1 MEIEQLFI
9 YQWHFEEVDGVTV
22 IRIFGIN
29 KSNES
34 VYVSISDFTP
44 YIYLELPENISWNQ
58 GKAQILCNY
67 FDSNMN
73 SNKALKKSLVFKK
86 RLYYAHKEID
96 KDGIYK
102 DKFFPYLFMSF
113 STPTDIKKFSYFI
126 RKNIRIPG
134 LGEMKFKIHESD
146 ANPILQLI
154 CVRNIQS
161 CGWIKIR
168 GKLIE
173 GDEKESSCDKEYL
186 VRYKN
191 IELIESDLV
200 PNPLIMGMD
209 IEVNSSNPNA
219 MPDVNKIPDKIFQIA
234 CVFARQGQVE
244 DKWEKVL
251 LSLGNPDQ
259 ETTGKEVEIRS
270 FKTEGELLEGY
281 TDLIQEKN
289 PQIIVGYNIFMFD
302 IPYMIDRAK
311 LNYSFKF
318 NMQGFLEGK
327 QGKERMIKWSS
338 SAYGTQE
345 FKFLDCEGR
354 LFVDLLPL
362 IKRDYKFD
370 TYSLKAVSTSFLGQ
384 TKDPLTHK
392 GIFKCYRLFT
402 PKSLA
407 VCGKYCLTGDTK
419 IMLRYRSESIEN
431 LKNYRNDLLSFSEE
445 KNGLI
450 YSKQNNHFNNGIEDC
465 LEIELIDGTK
475 ISCTKNHK
483 IMLNNTSWEE
493 AGTLKVGDYLK
504 CGLTFPHINIE
515 EEFKTCHGFDF
526 ELFKI
531 DNIQDMEKGFAF
543 SRLLGYLL
551 TDGSISGGR
560 GFLYIGCKM
569 DLEDIICD
577 LKILTEI
584 TVKSYINGY
593 VYRVELPKKIM
604 EIVLKLNN
612 IRTGSRTNQNSKI
625 PDIVYKFPL
634 PFLREFLGGL
644 MGGDGHTIS
653 FNKIENK
660 LNSTAFSQTIK
671 TEKIESLIS
680 TFKDYQVLFKKFNII
695 TLLGNPK
702 KPGELKDDCKT
713 LELRISTKS
722 LIDFEDLIGFRY
734 CYHKSYRLKI
744 ATSFYKVKSEKIR
757 FYNLILS
764 QIKERVNQGFSICNS
779 YNFIKEQYYKD
790 ISIPTRETF
799 NSRFNTNFENYVF
812 RDKNTFEGNCKK
824 FLTETGSLD
833 LLSFQD
839 LNKKSYSLEKD
850 AESIPTFYLPIKS
863 IKNIGQ
869 KQVYDIEVDNTHN
882 FIANGIVVHNCV
894 QDSNLTVKLFEKLQY
909 WVGLCE
915 MAKTCNIPIFYTYTQ
930 GQQIKIFSQV
940 YKKCMYDNYVVEKDG
955 YIAKEDERYT
965 GAYVFN
971 PEPGLYDMIVS
982 FDFSSLYPTTII
994 AYNIDYTTL
1003 VKDESI
1009 PDEKCNIFM
1018 WKDCQG
1024 CCHDTTVRK
1033 TKIKKEDVMCVERK
1047 FRFLKEPKGVIPT
1060 LLENLLGARKT
1071 TNKQIS
1077 NLEERL
1083 KTEQLTDNEKA
1094 EIKSL
1099 ITVLDKRQLAYK
1111 VSANS
1116 MYGAMGTRRGY
1127 LPFLPGAMCTTARGR
1142 QSIEKAAKHLQ
1153 DVHKAHLVYGDSCTG
1168 DTPIILNVDNKIQL
1182 TTFNDFKEGL
1192 WTEYR
1197 GFKDLT
1203 TYNIGISTGNIPS
1216 SFKKP
1221 DNISILSNK
1230 GQINL
1235 EQENFKIWTDKGW
1248 AKVNRII
1255 RHYTDKKIYRVLT
1268 GNGCVDVTEDH
1279 SLLDQFGQQIKPKDC
1294 QVGTE
1299 LLHSYPGF
1307 QSVKCF
1313 VNDELIY
1320 KTEDKYKA
1328 QEKYIYFKSIGYNVE
1343 IDIEEK
1349 YFVISGKIQSID
1361 VDGNKIKKINLLYEK
1376 YNDYVYDI
1384 ETEFGVFHAGIGSMI
1399 IKNTDSTYIHFEHI
1413 NNARDLWNYSLE
1425 VEQEVASLFPRPMK
1439 LAFEEKIYW
1448 RYFILSKKR
1457 YMALKCDLDEKVIK
1471 TKNKETGELEDDIF
1485 KRGVLL
1491 ARRDNS
1497 KFVQGLYKDLIM
1509 KIFYREDKNL
1519 VLNFVIDKI
1528 NELFYYKFPS
1538 KSFIITKSVGD
1549 LEDYKV
1555 RPLPDDP
1562 KKRAK
1567 RLEELDCTEEEY
1579 RIKSLPAHIQLA
1591 EKMKRRGKKVDVG
1604 TRLEYLV
1611 TTNGGWDGKLFD
1623 KIEELEYF
1631 NEHSSIL
1638 RIDFLYYLKNSINPI
1653 DEAIFVAYKIEKFVE
1668 RQYKLRV
1675 IKHKLCRKIEKAGM
1689 SRLNFLE

>member
-1 MEIEQLFI
+1 METEQLFI
-9 YQWHFEEVDGVTV
+9 YQWHFEEIDNVTV
-22 IRIFGIN
+22 IRIFGLN

-67 FDSNMN
+67 FDSNMT

-96 KDGIYK
+96 KDGNYK
-102 DKFFPYLFMSF
+102 DKMFPYLFMSF

-126 RKNIRIPG
+126 RKNLRIPG

-146 ANPILQLI
+146 ANPILQMI

-161 CGWIKIR
+161 CGWIKIK

-173 GDEKESSCDKEYL
+173 GDEKESSCDKEFL

-191 IELIESDLV
+191 IELVESDSV

-209 IEVNSSNPNA
+209 IEVNSSNPNT
-219 MPDVNKIPDKIFQIA
+219 MPDVNRPPDKIFQIA
-234 CVFARQGQVE
+234 CVFARQGQSE
-244 DKWEKVL
+244 DKWKKVL
-251 LSLGNPDQ
+251 LSLGNPDH
-259 ETTGKEVEIRS
+259 ETTGNEVEIRS
-270 FKTEGELLEGY
+270 FKTEGDLLEGY

-302 IPYMIDRAK
+302 IPYMMDRAK

-318 NMQGFLEGK
+318 NMQGCLEGK

-402 PKSLA
+402 PKSLG
-407 VCGKYCLTGDTK
+407 VCGKY
-419 IMLRYRSESIEN
+419 
-431 LKNYRNDLLSFSEE
+431 
-445 KNGLI
+445 
-450 YSKQNNHFNNGIEDC
+450 
-465 LEIELIDGTK
+465 
-475 ISCTKNHK
+475 
-483 IMLNNTSWEE
+483 
-493 AGTLKVGDYLK
+493 
-504 CGLTFPHINIE
+504 
-515 EEFKTCHGFDF
+515 
-526 ELFKI
+526 
-531 DNIQDMEKGFAF
+531 
-543 SRLLGYLL
+543 
-551 TDGSISGGR
+551 
-560 GFLYIGCKM
+560 
-569 DLEDIICD
+569 
-577 LKILTEI
+577 
-584 TVKSYINGY
+584 
-593 VYRVELPKKIM
+593 
-604 EIVLKLNN
+604 
-612 IRTGSRTNQNSKI
+612 
-625 PDIVYKFPL
+625 
-634 PFLREFLGGL
+634 
-644 MGGDGHTIS
+644 
-653 FNKIENK
+653 
-660 LNSTAFSQTIK
+660 
-671 TEKIESLIS
+671 
-680 TFKDYQVLFKKFNII
+680 
-695 TLLGNPK
+695 
-702 KPGELKDDCKT
+702 
-713 LELRISTKS
+713 
-722 LIDFEDLIGFRY
+722 
-734 CYHKSYRLKI
+734 
-744 ATSFYKVKSEKIR
+744 
-757 FYNLILS
+757 
-764 QIKERVNQGFSICNS
+764 
-779 YNFIKEQYYKD
+779 
-790 ISIPTRETF
+790 
-799 NSRFNTNFENYVF
+799 
-812 RDKNTFEGNCKK
+812 
-824 FLTETGSLD
+824 
-833 LLSFQD
+833 
-839 LNKKSYSLEKD
+839 
-850 AESIPTFYLPIKS
+850 
-863 IKNIGQ
+863 
-869 KQVYDIEVDNTHN
+869 
-882 FIANGIVVHNCV
+882 CV

-965 GAYVFN
+965 GAYVFD
-971 PEPGLYDMIVS
+971 PVPGLYDMIVS

-1009 PDEKCNIFM
+1009 PDEKCNIFV
-1018 WKDCQG
+1018 WSDHAG
-1024 CCHDTTVRK
+1024 CIHDKTVRK
-1033 TKIKKEDVMCVERK
+1033 TKIKKEDMMCVERK

-1077 NLEERL
+1077 KLEEKL
-1083 KTEQLTDNEKA
+1083 KTENLTDNEKA

-1153 DVHKAHLVYGDSCTG
+1153 EVHKAHLVYGDSCTG
-1168 DTPIILNVDNKIQL
+1168 DTPIILNVNNKIQL
-1182 TTFNDFKEGL
+1182 TTFDDFKEEL

-1197 GFKDLT
+1197 GFKDLD
-1203 TYNIGISTGNIPS
+1203 TYNLGKVSGDIPD

-1221 DNISILSNK
+1221 DQNYNLTNK
-1230 GQINL
+1230 GQINF
-1235 EQENFKIWTDKGW
+1235 ENENFKIWTDKGW

-1255 RHYTDKKIYRVLT
+1255 RHHTDKKIYRVLT

-1279 SLLDQFGQQIKPKDC
+1279 SLLDSFGNQIKPKDC
-1294 QVGTE
+1294 KVGTE
-1299 LLHSYPGF
+1299 LLHSYPQF
-1307 QSVKCF
+1307 QI
-1313 VNDELIY
+1313 VNHLEYNHLIY

-1328 QEKYIYFKSIGYNVE
+1328 QEKYIYFKSMGYNV
-1343 IDIEEK
+1343 
-1349 YFVISGKIQSID
+1349 SID
-1361 VDGNKIKKINLLYEK
+1361 LNENYYLISATVEQLKEDGNKIKKIYLLHEK

-1384 ETEFGVFHAGIGSMI
+1384 ETEYGVFHAGIGSMI
-1399 IKNTDSTYIHFEHI
+1399 IKNTDSTYIHFDHI
-1413 NNARDLWNYSLE
+1413 NNARDLWNYALE
-1425 VEQEVASLFPRPMK
+1425 VEQEVSTLFPRPMK

-1457 YMALKCDLDEKVIK
+1457 YMALKCDLDENVIK
-1471 TKNKETGELEDDIF
+1471 TKNKETGQLEDDIF

-1497 KFVQGLYKDLIM
+1497 KFLQGLYKDLIM

-1528 NELFYYKFPS
+1528 NELFYYKFPC
-1538 KSFIITKSVGD
+1538 KSFVITKSVGD
-1549 LEDYKV
+1549 MEDYKI

-1567 RLEELDCTEEEY
+1567 RLEELDCTEDEY
-1579 RIKSLPAHIQLA
+1579 RIKTLPAHIQLA

-1631 NEHSSIL
+1631 QEHSTIL
-1638 RIDFLYYLKNSINPI
+1638 RVDFLYYLKNSINPI
-1653 DEAIFVAYKIEKFVE
+1653 DEAILVAYGIEKFVE

-1675 IKHKLCRKIEKAGM
+1675 IKHKLCKKLEAAGM
-1689 SRLNFLE
+1689 SRINWIK